1 MERKKKNPGLNPEHP
16 DAEVLRL
23 ARALPQTMKSR
34 LHLNLRPETIEE
46 SLIYCL
52 NSLGCERGEELIDN
66 TGYHCMLRAI
76 SDELVNNRAKCGLLF
91 TGSYGTRKT
100 TIMLGLRKL
109 FGLLKEAPSAWAYQE
124 INSLDN
130 AYIRAEDFR
139 YPIASYEKFCE
150 AAATPILFLD
160 NLGIESDTPGDDLA
174 VTLIKNL
181 IRLRYDMRMFTLIAT
196 PFDARSIR
204 EVYGNQIASIITNSY
219 SIIELDWMPFR
230 KNS

>member
-1 MERKKKNPGLNPEHP
+1 
-16 DAEVLRL
+16 
-23 ARALPQTMKSR
+23 
-34 LHLNLRPETIEE
+34 
-46 SLIYCL
+46 
-52 NSLGCERGEELIDN
+52 
-66 TGYHCMLRAI
+66 MLFR
-76 SDELVNNRAKCGLLF
+76 S
-91 TGSYGTRKT
+91 
-100 TIMLGLRKL
+100 
-109 FGLLKEAPSAWAYQE
+109 QE